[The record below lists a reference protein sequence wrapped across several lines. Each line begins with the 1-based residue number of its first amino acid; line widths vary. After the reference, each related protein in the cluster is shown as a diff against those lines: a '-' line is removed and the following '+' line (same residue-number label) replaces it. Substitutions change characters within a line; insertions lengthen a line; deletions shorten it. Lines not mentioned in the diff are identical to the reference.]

1 MFCSNCGK
9 QLQEGTKFCPGC
21 GKEVNENVEETKATG
36 AEKTYQA
43 ESKVTVEEVDKRD
56 RSKWLKGAIVKGI
69 IAVAALWILS
79 LGVNW
84 ILEEYENGKPLWAA
98 IVTFIGVI
106 LFIYGAFMSIYA
118 EIFVPFYVRKRDIN
132 TQELAEQITFDS
144 YAELFQKITACKCT
158 LIKNVGYDEMGCV
171 YVKGKSSLHTF
182 VLENGKVQIITRSTK
197 NAARLEANTII
208 SYLVKQN
215 NPLAAIDI
223 MMLEKQNKRKGSAF
237 VTAAVCVVA
246 GMIIFACGSFV
257 PSNNVYISFVTEAV
271 RDEYGVTYEEAFD
284 NYFEEGEWSY
294 IDYEG
299 QDYVEFNG
307 VKKGNRYIVQFELF
321 VDDGYFNLYTIEIN
335 GQPQN
340 QLVLALIMTDIF
352 TNTFSSASYEPVQ
365 EIVET
370 PMEIPMEEPAI
381 RTEFIGTWWDEDSQ
395 RCHMEISE
403 YGNGYNIDIYWPN
416 SASETLHWH
425 YFGEY
430 DDIVDEIK
438 CTNGSLYYEVYYD
451 NGESSISLEYTD
463 GTAILWMDLD
473 GTVYWIDEVENSGE
487 TCWFVKSSG
496 AY

>member
-9 QLQEGTKFCPGC
+9 KIQEGTKFCPGC
-21 GKEVNENVEETKATG
+21 GKEINENVEETKAAGT
-36 AEKTYQA
+36 EKTYQA
-43 ESKVTVEEVDKRD
+43 ESKATVEEVDKRD

-69 IAVAALWILS
+69 IAFGALWLLS

-84 ILEEYENGKPLWAA
+84 IYENGKPIWAS
-98 IVTFIGVI
+98 VMEFIGVI
-106 LFIYGAFMSIYA
+106 LFLVGGFMSIYA
-118 EIFVPFYVRKRDIN
+118 EIYVPFYVRKREIN
-132 TQELAEQITFDS
+132 TQELREQLTFES
-144 YAELFQKITACKCT
+144 YAELLQKLNACKCN
-158 LIKNVGYDEMGCV
+158 LIKNVAYDEMGCV

-215 NPLAAIDI
+215 NPLAEINI
-223 MMLEKQNKRKGSAF
+223 MTLEKQNKRKGSAF
-237 VTAAVCVVA
+237 LIGAIC
-246 GMIIFACGSFV
+246 MLSSIPIFLCGNLV
-257 PSNNVYISFVTEAV
+257 PSNEAYISFVTEAV

-365 EIVET
+365 EIVEA
-370 PMEIPMEEPAI
+370 PMEIPMEEPVI

-430 DDIVDEIK
+430 DDIADEIK

-473 GTVYWIDEVENSGE
+473 GTVYWIDEVENCGE

-496 AY
+496 TY